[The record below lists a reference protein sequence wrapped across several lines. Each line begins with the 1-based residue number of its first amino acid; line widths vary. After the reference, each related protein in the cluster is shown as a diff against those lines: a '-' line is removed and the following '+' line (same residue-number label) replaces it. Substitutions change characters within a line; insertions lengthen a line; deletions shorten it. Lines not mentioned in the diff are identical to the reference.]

1 MRRYA
6 RTIALIVVLVVL
18 SALALGFQTIRIGGL
33 ERGSSETLLG
43 LKLGLDLQGG
53 KDLVYKAALTDPD
66 SGESIPPTSDQM
78 ESLKKTIERRV
89 NASGL
94 GEPIIQILG
103 EDRMLIQLPGV
114 RDPDRAKEL
123 IGETAQ
129 LEFKHRTVDLESE
142 LPGLSGDAIVGM
154 RVGVLDRELEALGP
168 GPTIPT
174 VTSTLQTTTTS
185 TEPETAPRATTTA
198 ATAEGALDNET
209 GTPALVFDFTDTG
222 AVEFAGVVDRLRD
235 SLEPIPGTGRG
246 YPSLLKMSFSSATA
260 TPALQIPYAPFF
272 FGPEGEFFSL
282 LDDPYIHRTGDSN
295 RFVIS
300 LLGAAEDVADA
311 RAKFIGGPTPRMI
324 EVMGKVD
331 EDVGLTGDHLARA
344 YAGQHQSSG
353 FPIVNIEFNS
363 EGTRKFGELTTRI
376 AGTPNLLAIFLDDE
390 ELISPGASRAIT
402 GGAAYIEGRDFT
414 FERVRD
420 IALLLESGRL
430 PIPIE
435 LIQERDVDAILGAD
449 SLAKSVV
456 AGLAGLG
463 LVLLFMALY
472 YRLPG
477 IVAAVALIIYG
488 GLLLAIFKMIPV
500 TLTLSGIAAAILSVG
515 MAVDANILIFERMK
529 EELRAGRTLLSSIN
543 IGFNRAW
550 PAIRDGN
557 VSTLIT
563 CAILFWFA
571 DTLGASIVKGFAIT
585 LAIGVG
591 TSMFTAITI
600 SRTFLRLMAA
610 TPLARRLTIFVPSG
624 AADLPLIEPKAEPA

>member
-6 RTIALIVVLVVL
+6 KTLALIAVLVVL
-18 SALALGFQTIRIGGL
+18 SALALGFRTIRIGGL
-33 ERGSSETLLG
+33 ERDSADTVLG

-66 SGESIPPTSDQM
+66 TGESIPPTSDQM

-103 EDRMLIQLPGV
+103 EDRILIQLPGV

-123 IGETAQ
+123 IGETAR

-142 LPGLSGDAIVGM
+142 LPGLSGDAIVGI
-154 RVGVLDRELEALGP
+154 RVGDLDRELEALEP
-168 GPTIPT
+168 GLT
-174 VTSTLQTTTTS
+174 VTSTLQTTTSATS
-185 TEPETAPRATTTA
+185 TESETAPKATTT
-198 ATAEGALDNET
+198 TAQGALDDET
-209 GTPALVFDFTDTG
+209 GIPALVFNFTDAG
-222 AVEFAGVVDRLRD
+222 AVEFSELMDRLRD
-235 SLEPIPGTGRG
+235 SLEPTPGTGRG
-246 YPSLLKMSFSSATA
+246 YPSVLKMSFSSATA

-272 FGPEGEFFSL
+272 FGPEGQFFSL

-295 RFVIS
+295 RFIIS
-300 LLGAAEDVADA
+300 LLGAADDVADA
-311 RAKFIGGPTPRMI
+311 RAKFIGGPNPRLI

-331 EDVGLTGDHLARA
+331 EDVGLTGDHLARS
-344 YAGQHQSSG
+344 YAGQHQSTG
-353 FPIVNIEFNS
+353 LPIVNIEFNS

-376 AGTPNLLAIFLDDE
+376 AGTSNLLAIFLDDE

-449 SLAKSVV
+449 SLAKSAV

-477 IVAAVALIIYG
+477 IIAAVALIIYG
-488 GLLLAIFKMIPV
+488 ALLLAIFKMIPV
-500 TLTLSGIAAAILSVG
+500 TLTLSGVAAAILSVG

-591 TSMFTAITI
+591 ASMFTAITI

-624 AADLPLIEPKAEPA
+624 AADLPLTEPRAEPA